1 MLFTKK
7 DVREELDRRSSKRQT
22 LLQAFKKRHELTTA
36 EIMRSF
42 GTGVS
47 SRIHELRQEG
57 HVIVTQY
64 EKPGLFRYIY
74 LGQKEDDGTNVNVVD

>member
-1 MLFTKK
+1 MKMSN
-7 DVREELDRRSSKRQT
+7 ELQMELTRRSSKRQT
-22 LLQAFKKRHELTTA
+22 LLQAFKKHHELTTA

-57 HVIVTQY
+57 HVIVAQY
-64 EKPGLFRYIY
+64 EKPGLYRYVY
-74 LGQKEDDGTNVNVVD
+74 LGQKEDDGTNVSVVD